1 MNIAEGTQVVI
12 AYDFSSTSEIAF
24 ERGIELA
31 ARSPRHV
38 LHVITVVDDAHPVA
52 ELPTSKV
59 DYAYTEK
66 VQARVAE
73 KLTAAFAA
81 RAPEVPV
88 RFIVHV
94 RIGKA
99 ADQIL
104 ALAADVSAELV
115 IVGSHGFRG
124 VDRLLFGSVSEAV
137 VRAARCPVLVVRAKT
152 YPPVD
157 LVEVVDATEHQRY
170 VRPHRYSYNDER
182 VLHRSSDWT
191 IW

>member
-1 MNIAEGTQVVI
+1 MQIAEGTQVVI
-12 AYDFSSTSEIAF
+12 AYDFSTTAEIAF

-38 LHVITVVDDAHPVA
+38 LHVVTVVDDAHPVP

-73 KLTAAFAA
+73 KLTASFAA
-81 RAPEVPV
+81 RAPEVKV

-94 RIGKA
+94 RIGKPA
-99 ADQIL
+99 AEIL
-104 ALAADVSAELV
+104 GLAKDVAAELIV
-115 IVGSHGFRG
+115 VGSHGFRG

-137 VRAARCPVLVVRAKT
+137 VRGAQCPVLVVRPCS
-152 YPPVD
+152 YEPVN
-157 LVEVVDATEHQRY
+157 LVEIIDATEHQRY
-170 VRPHRYSYNDER
+170 VRPHRYSYTDER
-182 VLHRSSDWT
+182 VTRHTSDWT
-191 IW
+191 LW

>member
-1 MNIAEGTQVVI
+1 MHISEGAQVVI

-24 ERGIELA
+24 ERGVELA
-31 ARSPRHV
+31 ARAPRHV

-59 DYAYTEK
+59 DYAYTEL

-81 RAPEVPV
+81 RAPDVKIH
-88 RFIVHV
+88 FIVHV

-99 ADQIL
+99 STEIL
-104 ALAADVSAELV
+104 GLAKDVAAEL
-115 IVGSHGFRG
+115 IIIGSHGFRG

-137 VRAARCPVLVVRAKT
+137 VRGAQCPVLVVRPKT
-152 YPPVD
+152 YAPVD
-157 LVEVVDATEHQRY
+157 LVDIVDATEHQRY
-170 VRPHRYSYNDER
+170 VRPHRYSYTDDR
-182 VLHRSSDWT
+182 VIHRSSDWT

>member
-1 MNIAEGTQVVI
+1 MNISEGTQVVI
-12 AYDFSSTSEIAF
+12 AYDFSTTSEIAF

-38 LHVITVVDDAHPVA
+38 LHVLTVVDDAHPVP
-52 ELPTSKV
+52 ELPTAKV
-59 DYAYTEK
+59 DYEYTEK

-81 RAPEVPV
+81 RAPEISV

-94 RIGKA
+94 RIGKPA
-99 ADQIL
+99 QEIL
-104 ALAADVSAELV
+104 GLAADVGAELV

-137 VRAARCPVLVVRAKT
+137 VRGAHCPVLVVRPKT
-152 YPPVD
+152 YAAVD
-157 LVEVVDATEHQRY
+157 LVEIVDATEHQRY
-170 VRPHRYSYNDER
+170 VKPHRYSYDDGR
-182 VLHRSSDWT
+182 VMQRSSDWT

>member
-1 MNIAEGTQVVI
+1 MNIAEGIQVVI

-24 ERGIELA
+24 QRGVELA

-38 LHVITVVDDAHPVA
+38 LHVITAVDDAHPVP
-52 ELPTSKV
+52 ELPTTKV
-59 DYAYTEK
+59 DYQYTER

-73 KLTAAFAA
+73 KLAAAFAA
-81 RAPEVPV
+81 RAPDVHV

-94 RIGKA
+94 RIGKPA
-99 ADQIL
+99 EAIL
-104 ALAADVSAELV
+104 GLAEDVSAELV

-137 VRAARCPVLVVRAKT
+137 VRGARCPVLVVRPKT

-157 LVEVVDATEHQRY
+157 LVEVVEATEHQRY
-170 VRPHRYSYNDER
+170 VRPHRYSYNEDR
-182 VLHRSSDWT
+182 VMHRSTDWT